1 MRLRLVDIRLPQL
14 RPFTAGWLRHPTRSS
29 HTGLYLLLTH
39 IGCLE
44 IVWWVVTMGGL
55 GSSLL
60 ASYLAITVV
69 VESH

>member
-1 MRLRLVDIRLPQL
+1 MLRLVDIRLPQL

-44 IVWWVVTMGGL
+44 IVWWVVTQTG
-55 GSSLL
+55 
-60 ASYLAITVV
+60 AIIFAT
-69 VESH
+69 EERDKG